1 VIDVGEN
8 IPLSSRCDD
17 ENNNGVI
24 EMTRAGKIVW
34 VNLAALPS
42 RIFSLCLVLLSGL
55 VLIQF
60 R

>member
-24 EMTRAGKIVW
+24 EITRAGKIVW

-42 RIFSLCLVLLSGL
+42 RIFFFVLFS
-55 VLIQF
+55 
-60 R
+60 

>member
-17 ENNNGVI
+17 ENNNDVI
-24 EMTRAGKIVW
+24 EITRAGKIVW

-55 VLIQF
+55 
-60 R
+60 